1 MDVYLKQTSD
11 SDMGV
16 STPWHKICTY
26 IGQSMHGIGLKD
38 EEEQFTISE
47 WPRLA
52 AWEFASR
59 DGCCP
64 HRGHPLIGA

>member
-16 STPWHKICTY
+16 STLWHKICTY

-47 WPRLA
+47 WPRLPG
-52 AWEFASR
+52 SL
-59 DGCCP
+59 
-64 HRGHPLIGA
+64 HPVMDVARIGAIP